1 MRDLVA
7 VLVVLFLV
15 GFALSMATSLH
26 WYRRGHA
33 RLRRAI
39 AESGQSIV
47 AEIPGDDTLG
57 FFTEDGKAFHWQDR
71 TIPKDR
77 IRGALVLI
85 SGAPI
90 SFCLARRFSEAAP
103 PNGYSPQEGFALDK
117 PSGIERDRWDV
128 AIDVDGGTVLVECG
142 SIRECVSQELARMV
156 FEAVKTDI
164 EIRDQV
170 DA

>member
-7 VLVVLFLV
+7 VIVVFLLV

-33 RLRRAI
+33 KLRRAI
-39 AESGQSIV
+39 SASGQSIV
-47 AEIPGDDTLG
+47 AEIPGSETLL

-77 IRGALVLI
+77 IRSARVLI

-90 SFCLARRFSEAAP
+90 SVCVSRRLSGSNSADAEP
-103 PNGYSPQEGFALDK
+103 PRQPIVSDTPD
-117 PSGIERDRWDV
+117 GIERDRWDV
-128 AIDVDGGTVLVECG
+128 AIDVDDETVLVECG
-142 SIRECVSQELARMV
+142 AIRERVSQELARKV
-156 FEAVKTDI
+156 FEAVKADI
-164 EIRDQV
+164 EIREPSQ
-170 DA
+170 A